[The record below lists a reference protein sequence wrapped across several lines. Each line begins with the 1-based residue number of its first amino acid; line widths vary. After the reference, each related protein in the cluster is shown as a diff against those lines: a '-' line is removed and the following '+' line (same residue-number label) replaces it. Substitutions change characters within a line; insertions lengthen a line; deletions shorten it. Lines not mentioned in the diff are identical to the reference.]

1 MDTISAYLNGMRI
14 HDFEAGSAEA
24 RAPWGVAIPSG
35 TWDIV
40 LYAFDG
46 APCRLSLPDAKRDF
60 RSAEHTICMVLNGKA
75 HVVQDESLT
84 DPNSLVEMRQPETI
98 EQFRFKT
105 LGSNTG
111 PLTRVFYIG
120 LDLGGWGN
128 NPLLEALPAVLLR
141 DFSEMPAWFQMG
153 SSWLQ
158 DELLAQRPGRHSTAA
173 RLGEL
178 LIIEAVRS
186 YVVEHSE
193 SAPAWLR
200 PTRDARL
207 TRALGLLH
215 GNLSRSWTLDD
226 LAELAGT
233 SRSRLSACA
242 QEELGEGIFQYLQR
256 WRMFEARRLLRE
268 TAFEIGNV
276 GRLVGYESQTAFIT
290 AFGRDTG
297 LSPNRYRVRCRETE
311 TAAQPAL

>member
-1 MDTISAYLNGMRI
+1 
-14 HDFEAGSAEA
+14 
-24 RAPWGVAIPSG
+24 
-35 TWDIV
+35 
-40 LYAFDG
+40 
-46 APCRLSLPDAKRDF
+46 
-60 RSAEHTICMVLNGKA
+60 
-75 HVVQDESLT
+75 
-84 DPNSLVEMRQPETI
+84 
-98 EQFRFKT
+98 
-105 LGSNTG
+105 
-111 PLTRVFYIG
+111 
-120 LDLGGWGN
+120 
-128 NPLLEALPAVLLR
+128 
-141 DFSEMPAWFQMG
+141 MG

-186 YVVEHSE
+186 YVAENGE
-193 SAPAWLR
+193 SVPAWLR

-207 TRALGLLH
+207 KRALGLLH

-268 TAFEIGNV
+268 TAFEIGKI
-276 GRLVGYESQTAFIT
+276 GRLVGYNSQTAFIT

-297 LSPNRYRVRCRETE
+297 LTPNRYRIQCREAE
-311 TAAQPAL
+311 TADQPVS